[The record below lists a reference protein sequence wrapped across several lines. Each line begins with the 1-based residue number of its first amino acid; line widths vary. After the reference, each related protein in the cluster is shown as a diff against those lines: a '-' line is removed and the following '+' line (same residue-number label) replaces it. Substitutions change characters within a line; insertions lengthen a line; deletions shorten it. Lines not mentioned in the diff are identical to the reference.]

1 MSTMSDKLDD
11 RLKRWIESIVDGV
24 AVSLSAPEAQTSGQ
38 GIGLYLLDLMQS
50 SPISTM
56 KPPPLQLTFRYLVTT
71 WSERPEDAHEI
82 LSRLFFAAMEN
93 KDFEV
98 ERNPPSIEI
107 WRAFGVNPRPAFLL
121 RAPLLQE
128 RPRTPAKLVREPVR
142 VDVMI
147 SRVAFHGKIVGPED
161 IPISHCLVEVP
172 ALGLSTSSDRE
183 GRFNFPGLPSLGKT
197 HFLIKA
203 RGQQLSVDSEQSFPD
218 RATPMVIRLSSL
230 ED

>member
-11 RLKRWIESIVDGV
+11 RLKRWIESIVNGV
-24 AVSLSAPEAQTSGQ
+24 TVSLTAPEAQTSGE
-38 GIGLYLLDLMQS
+38 GVGLYLLDLMQS
-50 SPISTM
+50 SPISTL
-56 KPPPLQLTFRYLVTT
+56 KPPPLQLTFRYLVTA
-71 WSERPEDAHEI
+71 WSEHPEDAHEI

-93 KDFEV
+93 KEFEV
-98 ERNPPSIEI
+98 ERNPPSIEV

-128 RPRTPAKLVREPVR
+128 RPRTAAKPVREPVR
-142 VDVMI
+142 VEVI
-147 SRVAFHGKIVGPED
+147 SRVAFYGKIVGPAD
-161 IPISHCLVEVP
+161 IPISHCLVEIP

-183 GRFNFPGLPSLGKT
+183 GRFNFPGLPSVGKT

-203 RGQQLSVDSEQSFPD
+203 RGQQLFVDSEQSFPD